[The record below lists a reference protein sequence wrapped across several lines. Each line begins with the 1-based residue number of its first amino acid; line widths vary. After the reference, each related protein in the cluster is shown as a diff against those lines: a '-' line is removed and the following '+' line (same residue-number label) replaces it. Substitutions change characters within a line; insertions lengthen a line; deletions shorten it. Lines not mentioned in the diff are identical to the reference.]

1 MMQSIP
7 AAHAGGAA
15 RPRDRQPR
23 DPARALRAGF
33 SIIEVT
39 IALFILAFA
48 IATAL
53 VTLQTGFKQLDNAR
67 YTTLA
72 GQILQSQVE
81 KLRLL
86 NWNQLTNAT
95 DGASTH
101 TTFIPDVSAD
111 PATQSLITS
120 RFTCSQTIAD
130 PPTSSVFFGS
140 VKDITLAV
148 TWTGTDG
155 RRQTLTYLTRY
166 GKDGISDFF
175 VTTH

>member
-1 MMQSIP
+1 MIRGTP
-7 AAHAGGAA
+7 ATDGDRAARRPCRCSRGAA
-15 RPRDRQPR
+15 LRPR
-23 DPARALRAGF
+23 AAF
-33 SIIEVT
+33 TIVEVT
-39 IALFILAFA
+39 LALFVLAFV
-48 IATAL
+48 IAAAL

-86 NWNQLTNAT
+86 NWNQLTNST
-95 DGASTH
+95 DGANTH
-101 TTFIPDVSAD
+101 TNFIPDVSAD
-111 PATQSLITS
+111 AATQALIAS
-120 RFTCSQTIAD
+120 RFSCTQTIAD
-130 PPTSSVFFGS
+130 PPTSSPYFGS
-140 VKDITLAV
+140 VKDITLTV

-155 RRQTLTYLTRY
+155 RSQTLTYLTRY